1 MYKCKPIDD
10 TPTQKAEADFTAISS
25 KENNDPEQN
34 LVVKVCDVED
44 AGLHRSA
51 QNEKTILQNL
61 DCAYINKFIGF
72 YEDSV
77 LNKTYLVLESAGS
90 KNLIDFVSD
99 IRGASNEPQPLDENH
114 VRSIMT
120 QLFEAV
126 DYLH

>member
-1 MYKCKPIDD
+1 MYKCKHINN
-10 TPTQKAEADFTAISS
+10 TPTQKAEQT
-25 KENNDPEQN
+25 

-51 QNEKTILQNL
+51 QNEKAILQNL

-77 LNKTYLVLESAGS
+77 LSKTYLVLESAGS